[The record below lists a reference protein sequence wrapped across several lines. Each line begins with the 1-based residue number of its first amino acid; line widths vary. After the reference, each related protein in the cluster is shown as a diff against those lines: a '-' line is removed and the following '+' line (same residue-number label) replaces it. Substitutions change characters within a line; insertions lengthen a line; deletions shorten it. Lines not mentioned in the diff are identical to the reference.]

1 MKKLLGLLVMCSV
14 LAVPYQAEALK
25 SVYDSRNYS
34 ANIATK
40 VQMIEQVKNSAQQ
53 LKYDLQNLQ
62 KLDASNLERSYYRI
76 ANAIRTMELIRAQ
89 TDAIGTDYTK
99 LMTEYNDVNP
109 DYSTWSG
116 IGADGYAKQTDKL
129 RDKWSKALLQA
140 LGITGIASPNEQYE
154 TSKSVEQLLHAS
166 QNAEGAMGALQAANQ
181 LTALMIAEQQKMQ
194 ALMADSMRSQNMYYQ
209 AMLDAQNQAKQI
221 NAEFMKNSNK
231 YDGSKIKGNGSRLH
245 QFKE

>member
-1 MKKLLGLLVMCSV
+1 MIKFLALTVLCSALV
-14 LAVPYQAEALK
+14 LPLQAEALK

-62 KLDASNLERSYYRI
+62 KLDPSNLERSYYRI
-76 ANAIRTMELIRAQ
+76 ANAIRTMEQIRAQ
-89 TDAIGTDYTK
+89 TDAIGTDYTR

-209 AMLDAQNQAKQI
+209 AMLDAENRAKHQNENLLVQI
-221 NAEFMKNSNK
+221 
-231 YDGSKIKGNGSRLH
+231 
-245 QFKE
+245 

>member
-1 MKKLLGLLVMCSV
+1 MKRILSLMVLCSALVMP
-14 LAVPYQAEALK
+14 LEAEALK

-62 KLDASNLERSYYRI
+62 KLDPSNLERSYYRI
-76 ANAIRTMELIRAQ
+76 ANAIRTMEQIRAQ

-99 LMTEYNDVNP
+99 LMTEYNEINP

-116 IGADGYAKQTDKL
+116 IGADGYGKQTAKL

-140 LGITGIASPNEQYE
+140 LGITGIASPYEQQE
-154 TSKSVEQLLHAS
+154 TAKSIEQLLQAS
-166 QNAEGAMGALQAANQ
+166 QNADGAMGALQASNQ
-181 LTALMIAEQQKMQ
+181 LTAMMIAEQQKLQ
-194 ALMADSMRSQNMYYQ
+194 VLMADSMRSQNMYYQ
-209 AMLDAQNQAKQI
+209 AMLDAENRAKHQNE
-221 NAEFMKNSNK
+221 NLL
-231 YDGSKIKGNGSRLH
+231 GNGSSAKM
-245 QFKE
+245 QGNGSGMGKF

>member
-1 MKKLLGLLVMCSV
+1 MKKALSILVLCT
-14 LAVPYQAEALK
+14 AVAIPLQAEALK

-53 LKYDLQNLQ
+53 LKYDLMNLQ
-62 KLDASNLERSYYRI
+62 KLDPSNLERSYYRI
-76 ANAIRTMELIRAQ
+76 ENAIRTMELIRAQ
-89 TDAIGTDYTK
+89 TDAIGTDYTR
-99 LMTEYNDVNP
+99 LMTEYNDINP

-116 IGADGYAKQTDKL
+116 VGAEGYAKQTNKL

-140 LGITGIASPNEQYE
+140 LGVTGIASPNEQYE
-154 TSKSVEQLLHAS
+154 TSQSVEQLLRAS
-166 QNAEGAMGALQAANQ
+166 QNAQGTMGALQAANQ
-181 LTALMIAEQQKMQ
+181 LTALMIAEQQKLQ
-194 ALMADSMRSQNMYYQ
+194 VLMADSIRSQNMYYQ
-209 AMLDAQNQAKQI
+209 SMIDAQNQAKMI

-231 YDGSKIKGNGSRLH
+231 YDGAKIKGNGSKLH

>member
-1 MKKLLGLLVMCSV
+1 
-14 LAVPYQAEALK
+14 
-25 SVYDSRNYS
+25 
-34 ANIATK
+34 
-40 VQMIEQVKNSAQQ
+40 
-53 LKYDLQNLQ
+53 
-62 KLDASNLERSYYRI
+62 
-76 ANAIRTMELIRAQ
+76 
-89 TDAIGTDYTK
+89 
-99 LMTEYNDVNP
+99 MTEYNDVNP

-209 AMLDAQNQAKQI
+209 AMIDAENRAKHQNENLLGNESSAKMQ
-221 NAEFMKNSNK
+221 
-231 YDGSKIKGNGSRLH
+231 GNGSKMGK
-245 QFKE
+245 F

>member
-1 MKKLLGLLVMCSV
+1 MIKFLALTVLCSALV
-14 LAVPYQAEALK
+14 LPLQAEALK

-62 KLDASNLERSYYRI
+62 KLDPSNLERSYYRI
-76 ANAIRTMELIRAQ
+76 ANAIRTMEQIRAQ
-89 TDAIGTDYTK
+89 TDAIGTDYTR

-209 AMLDAQNQAKQI
+209 AMLDAENRAKHQNENLLGNESSPKMQ
-221 NAEFMKNSNK
+221 
-231 YDGSKIKGNGSRLH
+231 GNGSKMGK
-245 QFKE
+245 F

>member
-89 TDAIGTDYTK
+89 TDAIGTD
-99 LMTEYNDVNP
+99 
-109 DYSTWSG
+109 
-116 IGADGYAKQTDKL
+116 
-129 RDKWSKALLQA
+129 
-140 LGITGIASPNEQYE
+140 
-154 TSKSVEQLLHAS
+154 
-166 QNAEGAMGALQAANQ
+166 
-181 LTALMIAEQQKMQ
+181 
-194 ALMADSMRSQNMYYQ
+194 
-209 AMLDAQNQAKQI
+209 
-221 NAEFMKNSNK
+221 
-231 YDGSKIKGNGSRLH
+231 
-245 QFKE
+245 

>member
-62 KLDASNLERSYYRI
+62 KLDPSNLERSYYRI

-89 TDAIGTDYTK
+89 TDAIGTDYTR
-99 LMTEYNDVNP
+99 LMTEYNDINP
-109 DYSTWSG
+109 DYTNWSG
-116 IGADGYAKQTDKL
+116 IGAEGYAKQTGKL
-129 RDKWSKALLQA
+129 RDKWGKALLQA
-140 LGITGIASPNEQYE
+140 LGVTGIASPNEQYE
-154 TSKSVEQLLHAS
+154 TSQSVEQLLRAS
-166 QNAEGAMGALQAANQ
+166 QNAQGAMGALQAANQ

-194 ALMADSMRSQNMYYQ
+194 VLMADSIRSQNMYYQ
-209 AMLDAQNQAKQI
+209 SMIDAQNQAKKI
-221 NAEFMKNSNK
+221 NAEFMRNSNK
-231 YDGSKIKGNGSRLH
+231 YDGSKIKGNGSKLH